1 MTASS
6 WRRLG
11 ALVLAAVA
19 AGCGGSSS
27 GGSGAGSP
35 TPTLTA
41 TRTATSISTPTATG
55 TAASTATATQAPVS
69 TQTATHTATGTETP
83 TVTSTPIDTATPT
96 ATPDERTVPA
106 TFQVHPGVRQVTV
119 TGAAAKQALTLVDAT
134 GKRLITLIAD
144 THGNATFANIP
155 DEYVVFETGVGN
167 APPSGDGQTLPAG
180 DGYVIRDESE
190 RPYQVSEPFHV
201 LGRDE
206 HPPVSLYERQTL
218 NGVPWQ
224 VIGGVLDPHQPEEG
238 VNYLEMR
245 DGTTLSAMVRFPDP
259 RFYGPGP
266 YPTLIALS
274 GYDPSNP
281 ADPEPGSMI
290 AQAFGYATV
299 GVNLRGT
306 GCSGGV
312 FDGFSAA
319 EQADGYALIEIVARQ
334 PWVLH
339 NHVGMI
345 GLSYSGIAQLYAG
358 STQPPSLAAL
368 ASLSVIEDAWQ
379 MSWPGG
385 IYNAGFTKQWLLERE
400 RQSSG
405 GQGWALDRIRAGDR
419 ECEANQ
425 ALRDQ
430 SAGFEALVRALQFRP
445 ADADDRDLSQLVTM
459 IDRPVFLTGAWQDEQ
474 TGPRFATM
482 LGNFT
487 GPGKKRFVL
496 FNGHHPDG
504 YAAHN
509 LSRWYEFLSLY
520 VAERVPRLLPVVRAA
535 LPSEMEKNFGVPLQ
549 LDPDRFADLD
559 DSQYAEALA
568 RWEADPTVTVDFE
581 VGMGDPEGALGA
593 PVPRFSA
600 HFDQFPPADVEPWR
614 LYLDAGGRL
623 ADAPAPE
630 DGADRFTFDAAIGL
644 VGYAQD
650 GAYDFIK
657 PSVTLDFDWQPT
669 RDGKGLSYVTG
680 PLEADV
686 VIAGS
691 GHADLWLRSESATA
705 GIELVLS
712 EVTPDGDEVRI
723 QNGVLNAGFRHP
735 DAERSDDFLTQI
747 LYDAD
752 SYAPVPLNQFVELR
766 VPIFPVAHPLRA
778 GSRLRVQINTPGGDL
793 PLWFFEN
800 PDPGGEDVGY
810 SIGRGG
816 SLASSIVLPVLPA
829 GAVEVPA
836 ERPICGALRG
846 QPCRPYVP
854 LENAP
859 G

>member
-1 MTASS
+1 MSDSS
-6 WRRLG
+6 WRLLG
-11 ALVLAAVA
+11 AIVFVVVIG
-19 AGCGGSSS
+19 GCGGGSSDGS
-27 GGSGAGSP
+27 GGGSQ
-35 TPTLTA
+35 TP
-41 TRTATSISTPTATG
+41 TRTATSTATRTNTPTPTNTDTPTATN
-55 TAASTATATQAPVS
+55 TATS
-69 TQTATHTATGTETP
+69 TNTPTETP
-83 TVTSTPIDTATPT
+83 D
-96 ATPDERTVPA
+96 DRTVPA
-106 TFQVHPGVRQVTV
+106 TFTVNPGVRQVTV
-119 TGAAAKQALTLVDAT
+119 TGAAPKQALTLVDAT

-144 THGNATFANIP
+144 TNGNALFANIP
-155 DEYVVFETGVGN
+155 DEYLVYETGTGN
-167 APPSGDGQTLPAG
+167 PIPTGSGQTLRAG
-180 DGYVIRDESE
+180 DGYIIRDESE
-190 RPYQVSEPFHV
+190 RPFQVSAPFHV
-201 LGRDE
+201 FARDE

-224 VIGGVLDPHQPEEG
+224 ITGGPLEEHQAEEG

-259 RFYGPGP
+259 RFYGDPP
-266 YPTLIALS
+266 YPTVIELS

-281 ADPEPGSMI
+281 ADPEPGSFI

-306 GCSGGV
+306 GCSGGA
-312 FDGFSAA
+312 FDVFSAA
-319 EQADGYALIEIVARQ
+319 EQADGYDLIEIVARQ

-339 NHVGMI
+339 NHVGMV

-405 GQGWALDRIRAGDR
+405 GQGWALDRIRAGDH

-430 SAGFEALVRALQFRP
+430 SVGFEGLVRALQFRP
-445 ADADDRDLSQLVTM
+445 ADADDRDLSKLVRM
-459 IDRPVFLTGAWQDEQ
+459 INRPVFLTGAWQDEQ

-487 GPGKKRFVL
+487 GPGKKRFNL

-509 LSRWYEFLSLY
+509 LSRWYEFLGLY
-520 VAERVPRLLPVVRAA
+520 VAERVPRLLDVVRAV

-559 DSQYAEALA
+559 NSQYAQALQ
-568 RWEADPTVTVDFE
+568 RWESDPTVTVDFE
-581 VGMGDPEGALGA
+581 VGMGDPENALGA
-593 PVPRFSA
+593 PVPRFTK
-600 HFDQFPPADVEPWR
+600 HFDQFPPADIEPWR
-614 LYLDAGGRL
+614 LYLDADGRL

-630 DGADRFTFDAAIGL
+630 DGADRFTFDAAIGMI
-644 VGYAQD
+644 GYAQE

-669 RDGKGLSYVTG
+669 REGKGLSYLTE
-680 PLEADV
+680 PLGEDV

-691 GHADLWLRSESATA
+691 GHADLWLRSESAIA

-712 EVTPDGDEVRI
+712 EITPEGDEVRI
-723 QNGVLNAGFRHP
+723 QNGVLNAGFRTI
-735 DAERSDDFLTQI
+735 DTARSDEFTIQVH
-747 LYDAD
+747 YDAD
-752 SYAPVPLNQFVELR
+752 SYAPVPVNQFIEVQ

-810 SIGRGG
+810 GIGRGG
-816 SLASSIVLPVLPA
+816 SVASSILLPVLPA
-829 GAVEVPA
+829 GSVEIPA

-846 QPCRPYVP
+846 QPCRPYAA

>member
-1 MTASS
+1 MTGSS
-6 WRRLG
+6 WRRFG
-11 ALVLAAVA
+11 AVLLAIVV
-19 AGCGGSSS
+19 AGCGDSSS
-27 GGSGAGSP
+27 GGSAH
-35 TPTLTA
+35 TPTRTATSLNTPTATRTAASTDTPTA
-41 TRTATSISTPTATG
+41 TRTATSADTPTT
-55 TAASTATATQAPVS
+55 
-69 TQTATHTATGTETP
+69 THTPTSTTTPTETP
-83 TVTSTPIDTATPT
+83 DDS
-96 ATPDERTVPA
+96 TVPA
-106 TFQVHPGVRQVTV
+106 TFEVHPGVRQVTV
-119 TGAAAKQALTLVDAT
+119 TGAAPKQALTLVDAT

-144 THGNATFANIP
+144 TGGNATFANIP
-155 DEYVVFETGVGN
+155 DEYLVYETGTGGP
-167 APPSGDGQTLPAG
+167 PPSGSGETLRPG
-180 DGYVIRDESE
+180 DGYIIRDESE
-190 RPYQVSEPFHV
+190 RPFQVSEPFRV
-201 LGRDE
+201 LARED

-224 VIGGVLDPHQPEEG
+224 LTGGVLPPHQPEEG

-259 RFYGPGP
+259 RIYGPGP
-266 YPTLIALS
+266 YPTVIELS

-312 FDGFSAA
+312 FDVFSAA
-319 EQADGYALIEIVARQ
+319 EQADGYDLIEIIARQ
-334 PWVLH
+334 EWVLH

-405 GQGWALDRIRAGDR
+405 GQGWALDRILAGDQ
-419 ECEANQ
+419 ECERNQ

-430 SAGFEALVRALQFRP
+430 SVGFEGLVRALQFRP
-445 ADADDRDLSQLVTM
+445 ADADDRDLSRLVPM

-482 LGNFT
+482 LGNFS

-509 LSRWYEFLSLY
+509 LSRWYEFLDLY
-520 VAERVPRLLPVVRAA
+520 VSKRVPRLQPIVRLGLPA
-535 LPSEMEKNFGVPLQ
+535 EMEKNFGVPLQ

-559 DSQYAEALA
+559 DSQYEQALA
-568 RWEADPTVTVDFE
+568 RWEADPAVTVDFE
-581 VGMGDPEGALGA
+581 VGMGDPDAALGA

-600 HFDQFPPADVEPWR
+600 QFDQFPPADVEAWR
-614 LYLDAGGRL
+614 LYLDADGRL
-623 ADAPAPE
+623 ADAPAP
-630 DGADRFTFDAAIGL
+630 DAGADRFTFDADIGL
-644 VGYAQD
+644 VGYAQE

-657 PSVTLDFDWQPT
+657 PAITLNFDWQPT
-669 RDGKGLSYVTG
+669 RDGKGLSYLTE
-680 PLEADV
+680 PLVEDV

-691 GHADLWLRSESATA
+691 GHADLWLRSESDIA
-705 GIELVLS
+705 GIELLLS
-712 EVTPDGDEVRI
+712 EITPDGDEVRI
-723 QNGVLNAGFRHP
+723 QNGVLNAGFRQI
-735 DAERSDDFLTQI
+735 DAARSDDLIIQI
-747 LYDAD
+747 LYDEE
-752 SYAPVPLNQFVELR
+752 SYSPVPLSQFVQVQ

-800 PDPGGEDVGY
+800 EDPGGETVGY

-816 SLASSIVLPVLPA
+816 AVASSIVLPVLPA
-829 GAVEVPA
+829 GSVEIPA

-846 QPCRPYVP
+846 QPCRPYVA

>member
-6 WRRLG
+6 WRQLG
-11 ALVLAAVA
+11 AIVLAAVV

-27 GGSGAGSP
+27 GGSGGGTR
-35 TPTLTA
+35 TPTHAATSTATSLNTPTATSTAVSTDAPTA
-41 TRTATSISTPTATG
+41 TRTATSADTPT
-55 TAASTATATQAPVS
+55 V
-69 TQTATHTATGTETP
+69 THTAT
-83 TVTSTPIDTATPT
+83 STNTPT
-96 ATPDERTVPA
+96 ATPDDRTVPA
-106 TFQVHPGVRQVTV
+106 TFRVNPGVRQVTV

-144 THGNATFANIP
+144 TGGNATFANIP
-155 DEYVVFETGVGN
+155 DEYLVYETGTGS
-167 APPSGDGQTLPAG
+167 APPSGTGETLRPG
-180 DGYVIRDESE
+180 DGYIIRDESE
-190 RPYQVSEPFHV
+190 RPFQVSEPFHV
-201 LGRDE
+201 LARDE

-224 VIGGVLDPHQPEEG
+224 ITGGVLPPHQPEEG
-238 VNYLEMR
+238 VGYLEMR

-259 RFYGPGP
+259 RIYGDGP
-266 YPTLIALS
+266 YPTVIELS

-281 ADPEPGSMI
+281 ADPEPGSLI

-312 FDGFSAA
+312 FDVFSAA
-319 EQADGYALIEIVARQ
+319 EQADGYDLIEIVARQ

-358 STQPPSLAAL
+358 STQPPSLAGL

-385 IYNAGFTKQWLLERE
+385 VYNAGFTKQWLLERE

-405 GQGWALDRIRAGDR
+405 GQGWALDRIRAGDT

-430 SAGFEALVRALQFRP
+430 SVGFEGLVRALQFRP
-445 ADADDRDLSQLVTM
+445 ADADDRDLSRLVTM
-459 IDRPVFLTGAWQDEQ
+459 INRPVFLTGAWQDEQ

-509 LSRWYEFLSLY
+509 LSRWYEFLALY
-520 VAERVPRLLPVVRAA
+520 VAERVPRLLPVVRLA
-535 LPSEMEKNFGVPLQ
+535 LPAEMEKNFGVPLE

-559 DSQYAEALA
+559 DTQYAEALA
-568 RWEADPTVTVDFE
+568 RWEADPAVTVDFE

-593 PVPRFSA
+593 PVPRFST
-600 HFDQFPPADVEPWR
+600 HFDQFPPADVEAWR
-614 LYLDAGGRL
+614 LYLDADGRL
-623 ADAPAPE
+623 ADSPAPDE
-630 DGADRFTFDAAIGL
+630 AADRFTFDAAIGM
-644 VGYAQD
+644 VGYAQE

-657 PSVTLDFDWQPT
+657 PAITLDFDWQPT
-669 RDGKGLSYVTG
+669 RDGKGLSYLTA
-680 PLEADV
+680 PLEEDV

-723 QNGVLNAGFRHP
+723 QNGILNAGFSQI
-735 DAERSDDFLTQI
+735 DEQRSDDFIIQI
-747 LYDAD
+747 LYDAE
-752 SYAPVPLNQFVELR
+752 SYTPVPLNQFVELQ

-800 PDPGGEDVGY
+800 ADPGGESVGY

-816 SLASSIVLPVLPA
+816 AVASSIVLPVLPA
-829 GAVEVPA
+829 GSVAIPA

-846 QPCRPYVP
+846 QPCRPYVA